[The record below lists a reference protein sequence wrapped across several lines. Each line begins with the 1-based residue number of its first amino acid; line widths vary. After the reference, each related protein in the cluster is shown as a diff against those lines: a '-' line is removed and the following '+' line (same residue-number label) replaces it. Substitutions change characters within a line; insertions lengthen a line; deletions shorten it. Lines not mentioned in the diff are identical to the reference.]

1 MLAVDLKNFLA
12 DTETQNN
19 ENKLSPEVIWNLQER
34 FRILKKQ
41 IVNFYTCTKNYKE
54 KFVEE
59 LQQITEGIEHEKEK

>member
-12 DTETQNN
+12 DTEAQNN

-59 LQQITEGIEHEKEK
+59 LQQITEGIENEKEK